1 MPSVRAMTDTDNKMT
16 SLALHGVTA
25 HSQVSKPVGGLV
37 GASEE
42 SGSLTPMLKP
52 ISGLSEFL
60 SDYIDSKNQFESKL
74 RSALKE
80 ARQAA
85 TSMEAMQ
92 TAETH
97 RKERATELK
106 EAATEAIRSTLSKD
120 DSVDKVENFA
130 ERYNNLAQFLEDNQN
145 VSERTASLASKMND
159 VSRSIKKESA
169 LGVTADAN
177 GTIHVNAEK
186 LKVNL
191 KNRPNTLDYL
201 LGKDGLA
208 GRAKKSINLAAFNQ
222 NRLFPSVSSAMG
234 REDNPEK
241 SMYSPK
247 AVAAEDAFKD
257 RGSML
262 NLYS

>member
-1 MPSVRAMTDTDNKMT
+1 MPSVRAMTDTDNKMM

-25 HSQVSKPVGGLV
+25 PSQVSKPVGGLV

-52 ISGLSEFL
+52 IL

-201 LGKDGLA
+201 IGKDGLA

>member
-1 MPSVRAMTDTDNKMT
+1 MSSVRAMTDTDNKMT

-25 HSQVSKPVGGLV
+25 PSQVSQPVGGLV
-37 GASEE
+37 GASEGT
-42 SGSLTPMLKP
+42 GSLTPMLKP
-52 ISGLSEFL
+52 VSGLSDFL
-60 SDYIDSKNQFESKL
+60 NDYIDSKNRFESKL

-85 TSMEAMQ
+85 SSMESMQ

-97 RKERATELK
+97 RKERAEELK
-106 EAATEAIRSTLSKD
+106 EAATEAIRSTLTKD

-130 ERYNNLAQFLEDNQN
+130 ERYNNLTQFLEENQN
-145 VSERTASLASKMND
+145 VSERAASLASKMND
-159 VSRSIKKESA
+159 VSRSLKKAAA
-169 LGVTADAN
+169 LGVTSDSN

-186 LKVNL
+186 LKVSL

-208 GRAKKSINLAAFNQ
+208 GSAKKSINLAAFNQ

-234 REDNPEK
+234 REENPEK

-247 AVAAEDAFKD
+247 AVAAQNDFSD